1 MAKLYA
7 ELTSD
12 KGGRVASKGGHD
24 FLTLRI
30 YDGNNLVA
38 SLDYNRKENQMH
50 INEENGT
57 LEVNLNG
64 FIL

>member
-24 FLTLRI
+24 FLTLKI
-30 YDGNNLVA
+30 YEGNNLVA
-38 SLDYNRKENQMH
+38 SLDYNRTKHQMH
-50 INEENGT
+50 INDEDGT

-64 FIL
+64 FIF